1 MTRPAIYRVIGAAC
15 LFAFCTSL
23 SGCQQAQRSE
33 EEPPAAMQ
41 ASDSAAPPTGP
52 RSFCKATRTR
62 ETSADCTAFAD
73 DLQSLKAGF
82 EAFQPDKA
90 MVRDATATVR
100 YSITLV
106 PEIAQGGEGEIA
118 TAAADDGAAAT
129 PPLVDASPK
138 PVIVKSA
145 SMHGAPAVTRKQI
158 DDAVAEASNAAKSNV
173 VKDADA
179 ATARAAPIKVGQQM
193 YACLTGDPAFRIEPK
208 DCVSKNTVEDP
219 APVWTWQV
227 TPTKSGVFKLYLKS
241 GVALEGEDGKQR
253 RLGNVSPA
261 KEITVTVSALGRFQ
275 DALAALTQWVQS
287 PVGLI
292 VALTSLLAVIGGLFA
307 AWRKLRKGGNE
318 ASGSKDDT
326 PPKP

>member
-23 SGCQQAQRSE
+23 SGCQQAQRSD

-118 TAAADDGAAAT
+118 TAAADDVAEAT
-129 PPLVDASPK
+129 PPSVDASPK
-138 PVIVKSA
+138 PVIIKSA
-145 SMHGAPAVTRKQI
+145 SMHGTPPVTRKQI

-208 DCVSKNTVEDP
+208 DCVSKSTVEDP

-241 GVALEGEDGKQR
+241 GVALEGEDGKLR

-326 PPKP
+326 PPK

>member
-1 MTRPAIYRVIGAAC
+1 
-15 LFAFCTSL
+15 
-23 SGCQQAQRSE
+23 
-33 EEPPAAMQ
+33 MQ

-62 ETSADCTAFAD
+62 ETSGDCTAFAD
-73 DLQSLKAGF
+73 DLHSLKAGF

-241 GVALEGEDGKQR
+241 GVALEGEDGKLR

-307 AWRKLRKGGNE
+307 AWRKLRKGGVE
-318 ASGSKDDT
+318 VSGSQDGST
-326 PPKP
+326 PPQP

>member
-1 MTRPAIYRVIGAAC
+1 
-15 LFAFCTSL
+15 
-23 SGCQQAQRSE
+23 
-33 EEPPAAMQ
+33 MQ

-241 GVALEGEDGKQR
+241 GVALEGEDGKLR

-292 VALTSLLAVIGGLFA
+292 VALTSLLGVIGGLFA

>member
-1 MTRPAIYRVIGAAC
+1 
-15 LFAFCTSL
+15 
-23 SGCQQAQRSE
+23 
-33 EEPPAAMQ
+33 MQ

-73 DLQSLKAGF
+73 DPHSLKAGF

-227 TPTKSGVFKLYLKS
+227 TPTKAGVFKLYLKS

-275 DALAALTQWVQS
+275 DALTALTQWVQS

-307 AWRKLRKGGNE
+307 AWRKLRKGGDE
-318 ASGSKDDT
+318 ASGS
-326 PPKP
+326 